1 MRVSAQVQERKTA
14 HSNPRYELITSVAFS
29 AAEIAAIKRHH
40 LINVVVFDGAVR
52 LDVNGSI
59 IDNSIKVRDLLMAE
73 PLTSSFASLLQANAC
88 LIQLRRALKNLETVI
103 ENRRRATETPQMH
116 R

>member
-1 MRVSAQVQERKTA
+1 MRVSVKERKTA
-14 HSNPRYELITSVAFS
+14 RSNPRYELLTSVTFT

-40 LINVVVFDGAVR
+40 LANTVVFDGAVK

-59 IDNSIKVRDLLMAE
+59 IDDSIRVRDLLKAE
-73 PLTSSFASLLQANAC
+73 PLTSSFASPLQANTY

-103 ENRRRATETPQMH
+103 ENRRRTTETSQVH